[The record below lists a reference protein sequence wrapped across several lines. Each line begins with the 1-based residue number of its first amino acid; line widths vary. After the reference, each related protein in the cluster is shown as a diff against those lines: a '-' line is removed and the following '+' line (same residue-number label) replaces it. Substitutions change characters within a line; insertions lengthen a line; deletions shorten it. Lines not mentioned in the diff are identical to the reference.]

1 MEGRP
6 RKEETRTGAEAPGL
20 SLGVTTADLASD
32 PRLRGQDRVS
42 LLQGLT
48 QKRLLGNIH

>member
-6 RKEETRTGAEAPGL
+6 WKEETRADAEAPGL
-20 SLGVTTADLASD
+20 SLGVTTADLAPD
-32 PRLRGQDRVS
+32 PRLRGQDWVS